1 MIGKILYQVLRGVYW
16 VLQAASWCIVIRAVL
31 SWFLRP
37 DVPIYAFLLRIT
49 EPLIA
54 PFRPLAYKLSG
65 GRLPID
71 LAPLFSYFVLMILMR
86 VVSYGMAY
94 VYYL

>member
-1 MIGKILYQVLRGVYW
+1 MNIIIYQVLRGLYW
-16 VLQAASWCIVIRAVL
+16 LLQIASWAIVLRAIL

-37 DVPIYAFLLRIT
+37 DVPVYSFLLRIT

-54 PFRPLAYKLSG
+54 PFRPLAYKLTN

-71 LAPLFSYFVLMILMR
+71 LAPRFAYLVLIVLMNL
-86 VVSYGMAY
+86 VSRCMMW
-94 VYYL
+94 VY

>member
-1 MIGKILYQVLRGVYW
+1 MLNTILFQVFRGVYW
-16 VLQAASWCIVIRAVL
+16 VLNLCSWAIVLRAIL

-37 DVPIYAFLLRIT
+37 DMPVYNFLLRVT

-54 PFRPLAYKLSG
+54 PFRPLAYRLTN

-71 LAPLFSYFVLMILMR
+71 LAPLFSYIALMILMR
-86 VVSYGMAY
+86 LVTYGM
-94 VYYL
+94 VYLL

>member
-1 MIGKILYQVLRGVYW
+1 MNIIIYQVLRGLYW
-16 VLQAASWCIVIRAVL
+16 LLQIASWAIVLRAIL

-37 DVPIYAFLLRIT
+37 DVPVYSFLLRIT

-54 PFRPLAYKLSG
+54 PFRPLAYKLTN

-71 LAPLFSYFVLMILMR
+71 LAPMFAYLVLIVLMNLVSRGLMW
-86 VVSYGMAY
+86 
-94 VYYL
+94 VY

>member
-1 MIGKILYQVLRGVYW
+1 MNIIIYQVLRGLYW
-16 VLQAASWCIVIRAVL
+16 LLQIASWAIVLRAIL

-37 DVPIYAFLLRIT
+37 DVPVYSFLLLIT

-54 PFRPLAYKLSG
+54 PFRPLAYKLTN

-71 LAPLFSYFVLMILMR
+71 LAPMFAYLVLIVLMNL
-86 VVSYGMAY
+86 VSRCMMW
-94 VYYL
+94 VY

>member
-1 MIGKILYQVLRGVYW
+1 MKIIILQQVLRGLYW
-16 VLQAASWCIVIRAVL
+16 LLQIASWAIVLRAIL

-37 DVPIYAFLLRIT
+37 DVPVYSFLLRIT

-54 PFRPLAYKLSG
+54 PFRPLAYKLTN

-71 LAPLFSYFVLMILMR
+71 LAPMFTYLVLILLMNL
-86 VVSYGMAY
+86 VSRCMMW
-94 VYYL
+94 VY

>member
-1 MIGKILYQVLRGVYW
+1 MNIIIYQVLRGLYW
-16 VLQAASWCIVIRAVL
+16 LLQIASWAIVLRAIL

-37 DVPIYAFLLRIT
+37 DVPVYSFLLRIT

-54 PFRPLAYKLSG
+54 PFRPLAYKLTH

-71 LAPLFSYFVLMILMR
+71 LAPMFAYLVLIVLMNL
-86 VVSYGMAY
+86 VSRCMMW
-94 VYYL
+94 VY